1 MDRNLAKKNVR
12 DGMLHLAVIVLVTA
26 LSILA
31 AFIYIA

>member
-12 DGMLHLAVIVLVTA
+12 DGMLHVAVIVLVTA